1 MRTFLFFLFFISN
14 VCAYAQWS
22 PNPSLNNAICNYT
35 SHQMDVQLVSDGS
48 GGAIVV
54 WRDGRN
60 ISTAMDI
67 YAQHIS
73 STGALLWNVDGIPVC
88 NAVSDQYAPRLVS
101 DAAGGAI
108 IAWYDNRAGNY
119 DIYAQR
125 INASGV
131 VQWTTDGV
139 AICTATGNQNAHQ
152 LLADGSGGAFI
163 VWCDG
168 RTSGP
173 NADIYGQRINASGV
187 VQWTANGSVICNAA
201 SLQNIPQLTTDGG
214 TGFFVTWEDWRNFGQ
229 ADIYAQKV
237 SSNGFYVWSYLGV
250 VICSEPNF
258 AAQYNTKIV
267 ADGAGNA
274 IICWQDKRSSSADDI
289 YAQKINTNGVVQWAN
304 NGVLIC
310 NAAGL
315 QINEQM
321 ISDGAS
327 GAIICWEDRRAGQDI
342 YAQRINSSGA
352 VQWTANG
359 IAVCNN
365 AANQLEA
372 QIVAASGGS
381 AIICWTDFR
390 NAPGGDIYA
399 QKISNTGSAF
409 WTANGVAVS
418 NAGNDQAAP
427 AMIPDGN
434 DNAIIAWRDLRTA
447 NDYDIYASRL
457 LSNGTLPINLLEF
470 KCIEASETVEL
481 QWKTSNEINNAG
493 FDIERSADA
502 VHWEKLAFKPASQS
516 ASTVV
521 TYYFTDAR
529 PLDGIA
535 YYRLKQID
543 RDGIYSYSK
552 TISVNRSKPNYLLR
566 VWPNPTSDVLDIRFA
581 GNQISGSLF
590 LYNASGQLVLQ
601 QTISN
606 QPVYHV
612 NLKQLPGGTYH
623 LVCISEKEK
632 ISIPVIKK

>member
-35 SHQMDVQLVSDGS
+35 SHQMDVQMVSDGS

-60 ISTAMDI
+60 ISNATDI

-73 STGALLWNVDGIPVC
+73 STGALLWNVDGVPVC

-139 AICTATGNQNAHQ
+139 AVCTETGNQNAHQ

-163 VWCDG
+163 VWSDG
-168 RTSGP
+168 RWSGP
-173 NADIYGQRINASGV
+173 NADIYGQRVNAAGV
-187 VQWTANGSVICNAA
+187 VQWPVNGVGICFVS
-201 SLQNIPQLTTDGG
+201 SLQNIPQLTSDGG

-237 SSNGFYVWSYLGV
+237 SSNGFYTWSYLGV
-250 VICSEPNF
+250 GICVEANG
-258 AAQYNTKIV
+258 AQYNSKIV

-321 ISDGAS
+321 ISDGAG

-342 YAQRINSSGA
+342 YSQRINSSGA

-381 AIICWTDFR
+381 AIVCWTDFR

-470 KCIEASETVEL
+470 KCIETGETVVL

-502 VHWEKLAFKPASQS
+502 VHWEKLAFKLASQS

-529 PLDGIA
+529 PLDGTS
-535 YYRLKQID
+535 YYRLKQMD
-543 RDGIYSYSK
+543 RDGLFTYSK
-552 TISVNRSKPNYLLR
+552 TIQVNRSKQVASIR
-566 VWPNPTSDVLDIRFA
+566 VWPNPTSDVLNIRFA
-581 GNQISGSLF
+581 ENQFAGRLQ
-590 LYNASGQLVLQ
+590 LYNTNGELVLQ
-601 QTISN
+601 RSIYN
-606 QPVYHV
+606 QQGYHI
-612 NLKQLPGGTYH
+612 NLKTLPGGTYY
-623 LVCISEKEK
+623 LYCISESGTIVKQ
-632 ISIPVIKK
+632 VIKK